1 MYYYFQAE
9 DRYFLLFEA
18 LNNEYGTVVR
28 WWCSQGGGKW
38 GAVKVTYPRIMKGLS
53 V

>member
-28 WWCSQGGGKW
+28 C
-38 GAVKVTYPRIMKGLS
+38 GAAREAGS
-53 V
+53 EGR